1 MEERRM
7 IITVGGI
14 KGGTG
19 KTTVATH
26 LACIAAGQKDDVL
39 LVDADDQETAA
50 DFTAARKEDHPN
62 AARYTCTKLTG
73 RSVRTEVMEL
83 APRYDHV
90 IIDTGGRD
98 TTSQR
103 AALTISDLLLIPF
116 APRSFD
122 IWTLNKVAV
131 LVDEMRTANPK
142 LEAYVFLNRTD
153 PQGQGTDNAEAV
165 ELLRD
170 IKSLTFIDTPLG
182 SRKAFAHAASQGL
195 AVTELT
201 GSQRNPRANAEIMN
215 LFTHCFH
222 VDITLLQRPA
232 VG

>member
-1 MEERRM
+1 M

-26 LACIAAGQKDDVL
+26 LACIAAGQNADVL

-50 DFTAARKEDHPN
+50 DFTAARKEDHPE
-62 AARYTCTKLTG
+62 APRFTCTKLTG
-73 RSVRTEVMEL
+73 RSVRTEILEL
-83 APRYDHV
+83 APKYDHI

-103 AALTISDLLLIPF
+103 AALAVSDMLLIPF

-122 IWTLNKVAV
+122 IWTLNKVAA
-131 LVDEMRTANPK
+131 LVDEMRTANPD
-142 LEAYVFLNRTD
+142 LRAYVFLNRTD
-153 PQGQGTDNAEAV
+153 PEGQGTENTEAT
-165 ELLRD
+165 ELLQD
-170 IKSLTFIDTPLG
+170 IKSLTFLDTPLG
-182 SRKAFAHAASQGL
+182 TRKAFAHAASQGL

-201 GSQRNPRANAEIMN
+201 GPQRNPKATDEIMA
-215 LFTHCFH
+215 LYQHCFN
-222 VDITLLQRPA
+222 VVSISRRKA
-232 VG
+232 ARR

>member
-1 MEERRM
+1 M

-26 LACIAAGQKDDVL
+26 LACIAAGHKDDVL

-50 DFTAARKEDHPN
+50 DFTAVRKEDHPN

-142 LEAYVFLNRTD
+142 LEACVFLNRTD
-153 PQGQGTDNAEAV
+153 PQGQGTDNAEAT

-182 SRKAFAHAASQGL
+182 SRKAFAHAASLGL

-201 GSQRNPRANAEIMN
+201 GSQRNPRANAEIMT

-222 VDITLLQRPA
+222 VDVTLFQRPA

>member
-1 MEERRM
+1 M
-7 IITVGGI
+7 IVTAGGI

-26 LACIAAGQKDDVL
+26 LACIAAAQGADVL

-50 DFTAARKEDHPN
+50 DFTAARKEDHPA

-73 RSVRTEVMEL
+73 RSVRTEILEL
-83 APRYDHV
+83 APKYDHV

-103 AALTISDLLLIPF
+103 AALAVSDLLLVPF

-122 IWTLNKVAV
+122 IWTLNKVAA
-131 LVDEMRTANPK
+131 LVDEMRTANPRLK
-142 LEAYVFLNRTD
+142 AYVFLNRTD
-153 PQGQGTDNAEAV
+153 PQGQGTENDEAT
-165 ELLRD
+165 ELLKD
-170 IKSLTFIDTPLG
+170 IESLTFIDTPLG
-182 SRKAFAHAASQGL
+182 SRKAYAHAASQGL

-201 GSQRNPRANAEIMN
+201 GPQRNPKAVDEIMT
-215 LFTHCFH
+215 LFAHCFN
-222 VDITLLQRPA
+222 VISKSRKA
-232 VG
+232 AG